1 MNIHDY
7 SDISGN
13 QNKTVLMGCT
23 QPYWSALQVGSQHL
37 ARQFARNGWHVH
49 YFSAPISLLHLP
61 KLFNSEVIKRLKS
74 SVHYP
79 TIHEHGMIQSYV
91 PFSLIAPDGRF
102 LLRNKVVTHHWFK
115 TMVPSFNHLQHKMGI
130 GQTTILYI
138 DNLSYHFLLDQL
150 KYQKSIFR
158 VMDMHDHFSGWEG
171 KAFGLAQKIAR
182 QADVT
187 VYSANGLKSYADTLG
202 ARRISFMPN
211 GVDFDFFQVEQPAGQ
226 KHPML
231 QNIPGPIFL
240 YTGMIDSRFDVRLIR
255 SVAKTL
261 PNVSFVFTGPFD
273 IVGALNDMPAN
284 VYFTGPVPHDQLPW
298 LMKSVKAGL
307 IPFDVKNQRDL
318 IQGIRPL
325 KLFEYMA
332 SGLPVISAR
341 WPEIEKI
348 NSPAWLYD
356 NETEFVAF
364 VHKAIHNEYEPMS
377 HLNFA
382 RQHDWNQSF
391 KIMLKTIYS

>member
-13 QNKTVLMGCT
+13 QTKTVLMGCT
-23 QPYWSALQVGSQHL
+23 QPYWSTLQVGSQHL
-37 ARQFARNGWHVH
+37 ARQFARNGWYVH

-74 SVHYP
+74 SVQYP
-79 TIHEHGMIQSYV
+79 TIHEHGMVRSYV
-91 PFSLIAPDGRF
+91 PFSLIAPDGRC
-102 LLRNKVVTHHWFK
+102 LLRNKVVTHNWFK
-115 TMVPSFNHLQHKMGI
+115 TMVPSFTHLQHKMGI
-130 GQTTILYI
+130 GRISTLYI
-138 DNLSYHFLLDQL
+138 DNLSYHFLLDHL
-150 KYQKSIFR
+150 KYEKSVFR
-158 VMDMHDHFSGWEG
+158 VMDMHDHFPGWKK
-171 KAFGLAQKIAR
+171 KAFHLARKIAR
-182 QADVT
+182 KSDVT
-187 VYSANGLKSYADTLG
+187 VYSAHGLKGYVDTLG

-240 YTGMIDSRFDVRLIR
+240 YTGMIDLRLDVRLIR
-255 SVAKTL
+255 SVAKIL
-261 PNVSFVFTGPFD
+261 PNVSFVFTGPID

-307 IPFDVKNQRDL
+307 VPFDVKNKMDL

-341 WPEIEKI
+341 WPEVERLD
-348 NSPAWLYD
+348 SPVWLYE
-356 NETEFVAF
+356 NETEFVAL
-364 VHKAIHNEYEPMS
+364 VHKAINEESDPMI

-382 RQHDWNQSF
+382 RFHAWKHSF
-391 KIMLKTIYS
+391 EMMLKALDL